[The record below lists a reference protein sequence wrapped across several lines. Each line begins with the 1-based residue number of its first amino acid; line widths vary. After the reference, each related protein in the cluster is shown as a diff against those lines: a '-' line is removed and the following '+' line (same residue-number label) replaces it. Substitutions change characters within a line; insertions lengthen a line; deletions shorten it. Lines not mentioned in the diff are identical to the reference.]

1 MPFTSAGV
9 PPRGLPPS
17 PASLRLS
24 ICAVLMAVPHTF
36 RLVSDVQE
44 IAELHAMSNGLE
56 GPTIIG
62 INAHSGTDMWHED
75 RALDFFCAVNDQVC
89 ALAQE
94 IPRLSHETH
103 RGRVL
108 CCPFIT
114 SRLLARLPGLRLT
127 SDFSHWVLKTER
139 LLDTAAEC
147 DMLEQI
153 APAVV
158 HLHARLASPQ
168 VPQIE
173 HVHAA
178 HTAAARERFYAFWE
192 TVWQRRLDEGD
203 AFVTATVE
211 YGPREWGA
219 GGNYVG
225 YPPFDSEKPLDVL
238 VAEAS
243 NALRERFVAWRR
255 CRE

>member
-1 MPFTSAGV
+1 
-9 PPRGLPPS
+9 
-17 PASLRLS
+17 
-24 ICAVLMAVPHTF
+24 
-36 RLVSDVQE
+36 
-44 IAELHAMSNGLE
+44 
-56 GPTIIG
+56 
-62 INAHSGTDMWHED
+62 
-75 RALDFFCAVNDQVC
+75 
-89 ALAQE
+89 
-94 IPRLSHETH
+94 
-103 RGRVL
+103 
-108 CCPFIT
+108 
-114 SRLLARLPGLRLT
+114 
-127 SDFSHWVLKTER
+127 
-139 LLDTAAEC
+139 
-147 DMLEQI
+147 MLEQI

-243 NALRERFVAWRR
+243 AALRERFVAWRR
-255 CRE
+255 CRG